1 MSFPAETY
9 RVMIASPS
17 DLAEER
23 QVAVKVINEWNDQ
36 HARAE
41 SLVLLPVMWETHA
54 TPRSGMRP
62 QEVINR
68 QIVSTCDI
76 VVGIFW
82 TKIGTHTGIAESG
95 TIEEIAQFVDSGRPA
110 LLYFSRRPIDPNK
123 IDLKQFRKLRS
134 FKESIYKKAL
144 LGSFGGVDEF
154 REILLRD
161 LLREVRELKASVM

>member
-1 MSFPAETY
+1 MSFTAETY

-17 DLAEER
+17 DLPEER
-23 QVAVKVINEWNDQ
+23 QAAVEAINQWNVQ
-36 HARAE
+36 HADAE
-41 SLVLLPVMWETHA
+41 SVVLLPVMWETHA

-68 QIVSTCDI
+68 QIVSVCDI
-76 VVGIFW
+76 AVGIFW
-82 TKIGTHTGIAESG
+82 TKIGADTAVAESG
-95 TIEEIAQFVDSGRPA
+95 TIEEIAKFIASGRPA

-123 IDLKQFRKLRS
+123 IDLKQFKKLRN
-134 FKESIYKKAL
+134 FKECIYKKAL

-161 LLREVRELKASVM
+161 LLREVRELKTSAL